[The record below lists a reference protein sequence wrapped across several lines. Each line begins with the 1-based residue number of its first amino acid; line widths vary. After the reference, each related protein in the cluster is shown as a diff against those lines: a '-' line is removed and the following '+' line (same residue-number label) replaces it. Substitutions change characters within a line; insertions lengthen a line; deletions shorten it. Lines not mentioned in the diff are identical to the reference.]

1 MVVCEIKGVQRTL
14 VFLSPSKY
22 LGGAFFLELIGLF
35 FGIEV
40 VDDAN
45 VVIVLHDLPNT
56 VVRTTDASGSSAQL
70 KYGLVSAS

>member
-1 MVVCEIKGVQRTL
+1 M
-14 VFLSPSKY
+14 
-22 LGGAFFLELIGLF
+22 ELIGLF